1 MKKLLLIPIVIILS
15 AFHEGHEIETIEI
28 GSDIPMLDTKMPEV
42 SGKEL
47 SFADVKKDN
56 GLLVIFSC
64 NTCPFVVGRGESQG
78 WEGRYNGLAEVADAN
93 DIGMI
98 LVNSN
103 EAKRD
108 NGDSFED
115 MKKRAKEKDY
125 MAYYALDKSSKIAN
139 AFGAKT
145 TPHVF
150 LFNSDLKLVY
160 MGAIDDNES
169 SAEKVKEKYLNTAVD
184 NMVKSI
190 EIDPERTRA
199 VGCSIKR
206 VKV

>member
-1 MKKLLLIPIVIILS
+1 MKKLLLIPLILLFA
-15 AFHEGHEIETIEI
+15 AFHEGHEIKTIEI
-28 GSDIPMLDTKMPEV
+28 GDSVPMLDTKMPEV

-64 NTCPFVVGRGESQG
+64 NTCPFVVGRGKSEG
-78 WEGRYNGLAEVADAN
+78 WEGRYNGIAEVADQN
-93 DIGMI
+93 NIGMI

-150 LFNSDLKLVY
+150 LFNNDLKLVY

-169 SAEKVKEKYLNTAVD
+169 SMSAVKEKYLDSAIG
-184 NMVKSI
+184 NMVQSLK
-190 EIDPERTRA
+190 IDPERTRA

>member
-1 MKKLLLIPIVIILS
+1 MKKLFLLPIAIVLL
-15 AFHEGHEIETIEI
+15 AFHEGHEIKTIEI
-28 GSDIPMLDTKMPEV
+28 GDDVPMLNQKMPEI

-47 SFADVKKDN
+47 SFADVKKEN

-64 NTCPFVVGRGESQG
+64 NTCPFVIGRGDSEG
-78 WEGRYNGLAEVADAN
+78 WEGRYNGLAELADEN
-93 DIGMI
+93 NIGMI

-125 MAYYALDKSSKIAN
+125 MAYYALDKASKIAN

-150 LFNSDLKLVY
+150 LFNDKMKLVY
-160 MGAIDDNES
+160 TGAIDDNES
-169 SAEKVKEKYLNTAVD
+169 SAEQVKEKYLNKAIA
-184 NMVKSI
+184 NMVKSLQV
-190 EIDPERTRA
+190 DPEKTRA
-199 VGCSIKR
+199 IGCSIKR